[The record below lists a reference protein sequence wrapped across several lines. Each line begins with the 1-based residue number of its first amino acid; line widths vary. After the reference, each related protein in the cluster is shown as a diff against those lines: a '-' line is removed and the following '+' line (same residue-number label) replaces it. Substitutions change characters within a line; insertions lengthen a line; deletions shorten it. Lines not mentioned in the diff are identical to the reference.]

1 MGMIISE
8 ATAVDAAYLSGRF
21 DAVQDMFNN
30 FDFVSIDMVAIV
42 LGLDLGAYKARQAK
56 IMGEGVEN
64 DVD

>member
-21 DAVQDMFNN
+21 DAVQDMFNEL
-30 FDFVSIDMVAIV
+30 DYVSVDMVAVV
-42 LGLDLGAYKARQAK
+42 LGLDLGIYKARQAK
-56 IMGEGVEN
+56 IMGEVAEN